1 MNVRVMSVLRPSI
14 HVLFPAT
21 KPEHAGKNG
30 GKAIGPG
37 FREAGAGGSNPLSPT
52 NIFNRL
58 YGKSAYPS
66 GAVSELCP
74 CNVDPP
80 GKKKAPASL
89 AGDARA
95 DLSMDADWLANP
107 TDDGRAAQ

>member
-52 NIFNRL
+52 TFLHSIRI
-58 YGKSAYPS
+58 
-66 GAVSELCP
+66 
-74 CNVDPP
+74 
-80 GKKKAPASL
+80 
-89 AGDARA
+89 
-95 DLSMDADWLANP
+95 
-107 TDDGRAAQ
+107 

>member
-52 NIFNRL
+52 NIFL
-58 YGKSAYPS
+58 Q
-66 GAVSELCP
+66 L
-74 CNVDPP
+74 
-80 GKKKAPASL
+80 
-89 AGDARA
+89 
-95 DLSMDADWLANP
+95 
-107 TDDGRAAQ
+107 